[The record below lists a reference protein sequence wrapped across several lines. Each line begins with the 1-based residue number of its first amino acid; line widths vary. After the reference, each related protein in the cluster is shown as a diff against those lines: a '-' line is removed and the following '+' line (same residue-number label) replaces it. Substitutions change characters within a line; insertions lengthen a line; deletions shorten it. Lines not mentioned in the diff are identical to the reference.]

1 VGIEASRWFSGAAL
15 ISSGQ
20 RRLAIGRSGTAVD
33 PYKSAHNTGWITN
46 RQTISRDISGHDAT
60 RADSG
65 VASNANSGK
74 DYRVRADPHVV
85 FDDNWCGWRRYLT
98 LFDAKLVPIDDKQ
111 VMTQQ
116 TVAADLDLF
125 VCRNRWA
132 VVNERMIAYRDTG
145 TLVRDDFDRDN
156 VPH

>member
-1 VGIEASRWFSGAAL
+1 MAYNA
-15 ISSGQ
+15 
-20 RRLAIGRSGTAVD
+20 GRIA
-33 PYKSAHNTGWITN
+33 N
-46 RQTISRDISGHDAT
+46 RKTISRDVFGHDAT

-74 DYRVRADPHVV
+74 DYRVRADPHVI
-85 FDDNWCGWRRYLT
+85 FDDNWCSWRRYLT
-98 LFDAKLVPIDDKQ
+98 LFDAMLVPIDDKQ

-145 TLVRDDFDRDN
+145 TLVRDEFDRDN

>member
-1 VGIEASRWFSGAAL
+1 MIQGIQYVPGQTLRVQLATTRNQAL
-15 ISSGQ
+15 RQ
-20 RRLAIGRSGTAVD
+20 AVD
-33 PYKSAHNTGWITN
+33 LYLNKSAHNAGWITD

-74 DYRVRADPHVV
+74 DYRVRADPHVI

-98 LFDAKLVPIDDKQ
+98 LFDAMLVPIDDKQ

-116 TVAADLDLF
+116 TVAADFDLF
-125 VCRNRWA
+125 VCRNR
-132 VVNERMIAYRDTG
+132 
-145 TLVRDDFDRDN
+145 
-156 VPH
+156 